1 MFYKVKYKTKNSN
14 FMFINSFLEV
24 TCVYGKSWLDTKH
37 TWNLVLFDVI
47 DLRSWNFI
55 NWLYRREYIF
65 LRLSFVIF
73 FLLV

>member
-65 LRLSFVIF
+65 LRCYF

>member
-1 MFYKVKYKTKNSN
+1 
-14 FMFINSFLEV
+14 MFINSFLEV